1 MKFQAEHGSK
11 LKELH
16 RPKVLG
22 QQIRGIVIT
31 IDEVDFCQ
39 AAVNYLANVMVPDVD
54 VLRSLFGDRIGG
66 DKNRALIISADRDG
80 GQVVAEL
87 PQKGMH
93 PDYLAATIGERHILS
108 LSTGQRNCLLR
119 SGGPGDES
127 FCHLDKIT
135 GLGLTVK
142 GVGRPVRVGAS

>member
-11 LKELH
+11 LEELH
-16 RPKVLG
+16 RTQVLG
-22 QQIRGIVIT
+22 QQIRGIIIT

-39 AAVNYLANVMVPDVD
+39 AAVNDLANVVIPDID
-54 VLRSLFGDRIGG
+54 VLRSLFSDRIGG

-93 PDYLAATIGERHILS
+93 PDYLAATVRERHVLS
-108 LSTGQRNCLLR
+108 LSTGQRNSFLR
-119 SGGPGDES
+119 SGSPGDES
-127 FCHLDKIT
+127 FCHLDKVT
-135 GLGLTVK
+135 GLGSTVK
-142 GVGRPVRVGAS
+142 GIGRPVRVGAS

>member
-11 LKELH
+11 LEELH
-16 RPKVLG
+16 RTQVLS

-39 AAVNYLANVMVPDVD
+39 ATVNDLANVVVPDVD
-54 VLRSLFGDRIGG
+54 VLRSLFSDRVGG
-66 DKNRALIISADRDG
+66 DKDRALIIPTDRDG

-93 PDYLAATIGERHILS
+93 PDYLAATIGERHVLS
-108 LSTGQRNCLLR
+108 LSTGQRNSFLC
-119 SGGPGDES
+119 SGSPGDES
-127 FCHLDKIT
+127 FCHFDKVT
-135 GLGLTVK
+135 GLGSTVK
-142 GVGRPVRVGAS
+142 GVGRPVRVSAC

>member
-16 RPKVLG
+16 GTQVFG

-39 AAVNYLANVMVPDVD
+39 AAVNDLANIVIPDID
-54 VLRSLFGDRIGG
+54 VLRSLFSDRVRGDE
-66 DKNRALIISADRDG
+66 NQALIISADRDG
-80 GQVVAEL
+80 RQVVAEL

-93 PDYLAATIGERHILS
+93 PDYLAATIRERHILC
-108 LSTGQRNCLLR
+108 LSTGQRNSLLR
-119 SGGPGDES
+119 SGSPGDES
-127 FCHLDKIT
+127 FCHLDEVT
-135 GLGLTVK
+135 GLGSTVK

>member
-16 RPKVLG
+16 RAQVLS
-22 QQIRGIVIT
+22 QQICGIIIT

-39 AAVNYLANVMVPDVD
+39 AAVDDLANIVIPDID
-54 VLRSLFGDRIGG
+54 VLRSLFSDRIGG
-66 DKNRALIISADRDG
+66 DENRALIISADRDG

-93 PDYLAATIGERHILS
+93 PDYLAATIRERHILS
-108 LSTGQRNCLLR
+108 LSTGQRNSLLR
-119 SGGPGDES
+119 SGSPGDES
-127 FCHLDKIT
+127 FRHLDKVT
-135 GLGLTVK
+135 GLGSTVK
-142 GVGRPVRVGAS
+142 GIRRPVRVGAS